1 MMIPGRVWVRLLLLA
16 LTITT
21 QVQAAERV
29 VIIVLDGLR
38 ASEGFDDP
46 EHRFVPRMA
55 LDLAPQGALARAC
68 TNNGLTITIP
78 GHVAIG
84 SGRYQNLPDDGTVR
98 SIFPLL
104 WEYYRD
110 QTGSPGRSAVI
121 PTTKGKIKSLS
132 HSKWSTYGAPDS
144 ARLIGPTWDDEVTTA
159 AFLVDMV
166 VNRPVV
172 SFLNFGSIDGAA
184 HTQNWAGYTR
194 QIAVADSCVALIW
207 EEIQADPVFGGR
219 TDLIVTGDHG
229 RHADGYGD
237 WFEHGDGC
245 PGCRRIP
252 LLALGPDFP
261 AGIVSW
267 TPSEQVDI
275 CKTVAGAI
283 GVAVPYAGGRVL
295 TELMAN
301 PAVVDGAGARI
312 LPRMSAEGRRV
323 RLEVGVENAP
333 AHVSIFDVTG
343 RLLVRARCEGAT
355 RWAWESPTSGVLFYD
370 LDLGPTR
377 RSTGRLVLLP

>member
-1 MMIPGRVWVRLLLLA
+1 MMIPGRAWIRLLLLA

-21 QVQAAERV
+21 QAQAAERV

-46 EHRFVPRMA
+46 EHRFIPRMA

-68 TNNGLTITIP
+68 DNDGLTITIP
-78 GHVAIG
+78 GHAAIG

-110 QTGSPGRSAVI
+110 QTSAPGRSTVI

-132 HSKWSTYGAPDS
+132 HSSWSTYGAPDS
-144 ARLIGPTWDDEVTTA
+144 ARIIGPTWDDEVTTA
-159 AFLVDMV
+159 EFLHDMA

-172 SFLNFGSIDGAA
+172 SLLNFGSIDGAA
-184 HTQNWAGYTR
+184 HTQNWDGYTR

-207 EEIQADPVFGGR
+207 QEIQADPVFRGR

-229 RHADGYGD
+229 RHADGYGA
-237 WFEHGDGC
+237 WHEHGDGC

-252 LLALGPDFP
+252 LLALGPDFRD
-261 AGIVSW
+261 GFVSW
-267 TPSEQVDI
+267 TPCEQVDI
-275 CKTVAGAI
+275 CKTLGAAL
-283 GVAVPYAGGRVL
+283 GVAVPYAGGRVM
-295 TELMAN
+295 TELLEPP
-301 PAVVDGAGARI
+301 PAGTGDDPVGPASIRVAVDGSRARFFT
-312 LPRMSAEGRRV
+312 SGREQV
-323 RLEVGVENAP
+323 LTLEI
-333 AHVSIFDVTG
+333 HDVTG
-343 RLLVRARCEGAT
+343 RRLAGGACAPGASWT
-355 RWAWESPTSGVLFYD
+355 WDGPATGIYFYHAGRES
-370 LDLGPTR
+370 
-377 RSTGRLVLLP
+377 GRFVILR